1 MYSIGFV
8 TALVIA
14 LVLQLFA
21 GIPKNSGEW
30 AVTFSLC
37 VILAL
42 AWPAATLLLFVW
54 ACWIGLKVIY
64 PIIKGWF
71 ITQRK

>member
-1 MYSIGFV
+1 MYSIGFI
-8 TALVIA
+8 IA
-14 LVLQLFA
+14 LVVCFVLQLLA
-21 GIPKNSGEW
+21 GIPKNTGEW
-30 AVTFSLC
+30 VVTGTLC
-37 VILAL
+37 VIFAL

-71 ITQRK
+71 IKQRD